1 MRSRLE
7 RYQSRMTIAL
17 TTSVTPM
24 CSRRAIG
31 SGTSAVRHD
40 RRRILRRMRCL
51 QCTNAVNMIP
61 LASACR
67 GVRVECASTSRSADP
82 AARRS
87 PSVNRH
93 MPSRKTPMQAAACT
107 YEIVF
112 GPRAGQK
119 VLSLQGAMPR
129 DAGFEQALCAN
140 RQGFS
145 LRTTDAGCSTHLAG
159 SGRIGRRADG
169 SSTAFIGAL

>member
-1 MRSRLE
+1 
-7 RYQSRMTIAL
+7 
-17 TTSVTPM
+17 
-24 CSRRAIG
+24 
-31 SGTSAVRHD
+31 
-40 RRRILRRMRCL
+40 
-51 QCTNAVNMIP
+51 
-61 LASACR
+61 
-67 GVRVECASTSRSADP
+67 
-82 AARRS
+82 
-87 PSVNRH
+87 
-93 MPSRKTPMQAAACT
+93 MQAAACT

-119 VLSLQGAMPR
+119 VLSLHGAMPR